1 MVKLFKYEISYL
13 EIIVLIVFALY
24 LVFNVQTPTFLV
36 GVVDTPI
43 GIFILLLFIL
53 YLFLYTN
60 PILGILSLFVVYEMV
75 RRSSLTVSGK
85 VPMIQYT
92 PTQIQKERD
101 MHEMNIPNA
110 FEQLHQDPLLSMNTP
125 SHNDSS
131 LEIEM
136 VHSMAPLID
145 APISYI
151 DSSYKPMIENTHNA
165 SYA

>member
-36 GVVDTPI
+36 GVVDTPV
-43 GIFILLLFIL
+43 GIFVLLLFIL

-75 RRSSLTVSGK
+75 RRSSLTVSGQ

-92 PTQIQKERD
+92 PTQIQKER
-101 MHEMNIPNA
+101 EMQQMNLPNA
-110 FEQLHQDPLLSMNTP
+110 FEQLQQDSLLSVGAP

-131 LEIEM
+131 LEVEL
-136 VHSMAPLID
+136 VNAMAPLVD
-145 APISYI
+145 SPITYMESN
-151 DSSYKPMIENTHNA
+151 YKPVVENVHNA